1 MSAKARAISAGQF
14 SETLLD
20 YFLIL
25 IAFFGVLTMRT
36 AQSTYIA
43 ALLKLHDQQIEA
55 LRTHPEFE
63 KDYLE
68 VLLLRQRI
76 NWVISGKRS
85 CCSPRRKGALGR
97 RAKCR

>member
-1 MSAKARAISAGQF
+1 
-14 SETLLD
+14 
-20 YFLIL
+20 
-25 IAFFGVLTMRT
+25 MRP

-68 VLLLRQRI
+68 ILLLRQRL
-76 NWVISGKRS
+76 NWVISGRRS
-85 CCSPRRKGALGR
+85 CRRLRRKEAWTPR
-97 RAKCR
+97 